1 MHALIGVPLT
11 QFENSTLSLGDLNQ
25 RALLQLEESLACA
38 RSVSEMKRLLNRFF
52 LEALR
57 GLSPTHAAIHHL
69 LHDLHRSHGAL
80 SIMDWSRT
88 HDVDARNLER
98 RFSAAIGMTPK
109 RYARVIRFKHS
120 YHQLISGRLRTAAAG
135 PHLDGFYDQSHFNR
149 EFKFFTGVAPSTK
162 LSGQM
167 SSGMSI
173 SDHLLEGE
181 LG

>member
-1 MHALIGVPLT
+1 
-11 QFENSTLSLGDLNQ
+11 
-25 RALLQLEESLACA
+25 
-38 RSVSEMKRLLNRFF
+38 MKRLLNHFF
-52 LEALR
+52 LRALN
-57 GLSPTHAAIHHL
+57 GLKPAHAAVHHL
-69 LHDLHRSHGAL
+69 LHDLHRSRGAL
-80 SIMDWSRT
+80 SIMEWSRT
-88 HDVDARNLER
+88 HNVDARNLER
-98 RFSAAIGMTPK
+98 RFNAAIGMTPK

-120 YHQLISGRLRTAAAG
+120 YHQLISGRRRTATS

-149 EFKFFTGVAPSTK
+149 EFKFFTGVAPSAK